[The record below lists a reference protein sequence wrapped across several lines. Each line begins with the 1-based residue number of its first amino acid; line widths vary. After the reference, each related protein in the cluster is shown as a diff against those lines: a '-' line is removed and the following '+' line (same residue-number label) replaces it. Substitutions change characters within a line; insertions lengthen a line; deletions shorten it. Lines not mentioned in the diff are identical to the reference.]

1 MKEKIFDNPLSVFQE
16 NVNNIMK
23 DQDQLNL
30 IKELIKLQMFKNSEK
45 SSSLLQLIEVYN
57 YLGIDK
63 FMGVMDIL
71 AGKTIKFPKKNDFKE
86 TVEVAICYY
95 YHQVENY
102 SWNKIKEMISDD
114 EFQVK
119 KMSIKVDQLQKFI
132 YYYEEKMT
140 SKMFK
145 EKDHE

>member
-45 SSSLLQLIEVYN
+45 SSSLLQLIEIYN

-102 SWNKIKEMISDD
+102 SWDKIKEMISDD